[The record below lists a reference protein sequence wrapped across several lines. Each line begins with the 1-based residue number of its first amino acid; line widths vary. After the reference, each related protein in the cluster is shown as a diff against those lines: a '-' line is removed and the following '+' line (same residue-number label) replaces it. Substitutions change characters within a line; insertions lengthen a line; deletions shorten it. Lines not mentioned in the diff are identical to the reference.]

1 MTAEER
7 ALRRAADMFHEIV
20 SALVSKERLP
30 KTQNTIVAA
39 KLSENLRTPEQIQK
53 IAADGFD
60 LCVRALAEL
69 GAAGVTIHECGPVAF
84 GEEP

>member
-20 SALVSKERLP
+20 SALASKDRLP
-30 KTQNTIVAA
+30 KTQNAIVAD
-39 KLSENLRTPEQIQK
+39 KLRANLRSPDQIQK
-53 IAADGFD
+53 IAVDGFE

-69 GAAGVTIHECGPVAF
+69 GAAGITIHECGPAAF
-84 GEEP
+84 GEDL

>member
-20 SALVSKERLP
+20 SAIVSSDRLP
-30 KTQNTIVAA
+30 KTPNAIVAT
-39 KLSENLRTPEQIQK
+39 KLRENLRTPDQIQK
-53 IAADGFD
+53 IAADGFE

-69 GAAGVTIHECGPVAF
+69 GAAGVTIHECGQAAF